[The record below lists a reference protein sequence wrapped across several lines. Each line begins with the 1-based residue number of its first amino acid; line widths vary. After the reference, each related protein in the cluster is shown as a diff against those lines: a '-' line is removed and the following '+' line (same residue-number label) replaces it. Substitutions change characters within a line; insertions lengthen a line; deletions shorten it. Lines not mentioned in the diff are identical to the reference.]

1 MQVNQ
6 QPHWR
11 GPICIDNLATG
22 SSLGDQYVSRIMST
36 MNDKM
41 LITLVKT
48 IKSYLSGEP
57 DTVRNKDLSSKL
69 NRDDNNEM

>member
-1 MQVNQ
+1 
-6 QPHWR
+6 
-11 GPICIDNLATG
+11 
-22 SSLGDQYVSRIMST
+22 MST

-41 LITLVKT
+41 LVTLVKT